1 MKFWKRKQIYGN
13 EDLPILIIHGIKKKQ
28 ELQGE
33 IAELKKKLPRLKR
46 KLKQETLSEEITDRS
61 F

>member
-13 EDLPILIIHGIKKKQ
+13 EDIPISNIHGIKKKQ

-33 IAELKKKLPRLKR
+33 IAELKSKIAKAEKKLDGKNA
-46 KLKQETLSEEITDRS
+46 K
-61 F
+61 